1 MQRIFFLA
9 IGMFAL
15 GLDAYVIAGILPE
28 IGKSFGTSD
37 AINAQTVTV
46 FTLCYAI
53 AAPVFA
59 TLLVK
64 KPVKK
69 VLIVALLVFSLA
81 NIASALSP
89 SLNILLISR
98 AFAGIGAGL
107 FSPIAAAAAVALV
120 APERKGRAL
129 SLILGG
135 MSTGTVIGVPLGL
148 LLANHFGWQ
157 STLWLVTIIGLVGL
171 AGILAGFPDIAVS
184 TPPSLKA
191 RLSVMTNKRV
201 AATVGI
207 TFLTAL
213 ASLGLYT
220 FIAPMLAKMAAV
232 TDVVPYLWAWGIG
245 GMIGSFAI
253 GHLIDWT
260 QRPGWLLIAIL
271 FIMSIA
277 LFSIPAAVAS
287 GALLAFIPFLIWGA
301 TGWSSLAPQQHTLL
315 ELQPQ
320 HGAAVV
326 ALNSSSNYM
335 GGAVGVILGG
345 LLITVGIEPDALP
358 YYAGVIGIVALL
370 GQLALVLTRRKRV
383 IGTE

>member
-9 IGMFAL
+9 VGMFAL

-37 AINAQTVTV
+37 AMNAQTVTV

-59 TLLVK
+59 TLLVRT
-64 KPVKK
+64 PVKK
-69 VLIVALLVFSLA
+69 VLVVALLLFSLA

-89 SLNILLISR
+89 NLDLLLLSR
-98 AFAGIGAGL
+98 VVAGIGAGL

-120 APERKGRAL
+120 PPERTGRAL

-135 MSTGTVIGVPLGL
+135 MSTGTVIGVPVGL
-148 LLANHFGWQ
+148 VLANHFGWQ
-157 STLWLVTIIGLVGL
+157 STLWLVTIIGMVGL
-171 AGILAGFPDIAVS
+171 AGILAGFPDVAVVP
-184 TPPSLKA
+184 PPSLKA
-191 RLSVMTNKRV
+191 RLSLITDKRV
-201 AATVGI
+201 AATVGV

-220 FIAPMLAKMAAV
+220 FIAPMLAKLAAIS
-232 TDVVPYLWAWGIG
+232 DVGPYLWVWGVG

-260 QRPGWLLIAIL
+260 RRPGWLLIAIL
-271 FIMSIA
+271 LIMSAA
-277 LFSIPAAVAS
+277 LFFIPAAVAA
-287 GALLAFIPFLIWGA
+287 GAPLAFLPFFIWGA

-315 ELQPQ
+315 ESQPQ

-326 ALNSSSNYM
+326 ALNSSSNYL
-335 GGAVGVILGG
+335 GGAIGVLLGG
-345 LLITVGIEPDALP
+345 LLITAGIQPGALP
-358 YYAGVIGIVALL
+358 YYAGSIGLVALA
-370 GQLALVLTRRKRV
+370 GQLILVFTRRNRQS
-383 IGTE
+383 

>member
-9 IGMFAL
+9 VGMFAL

-37 AINAQTVTV
+37 AMNAQTVTV

-59 TLLVK
+59 TLLVR

-69 VLIVALLVFSLA
+69 VLVVALLVFSLA

-89 SLNILLISR
+89 NLSLLLLSR
-98 AFAGIGAGL
+98 VVAGIGAGL

-148 LLANHFGWQ
+148 VLANHFGWQ

-171 AGILAGFPDIAVS
+171 AGILAGFPDVAVAP
-184 TPPSLKA
+184 PPSLKA
-191 RLSVMTNKRV
+191 RLSLITDKRV
-201 AATVGI
+201 AATVGV

-220 FIAPMLAKMAAV
+220 FVAPMLAKLAAIS
-232 TDVVPYLWAWGIG
+232 DVGPYLWVWGLG

-260 QRPGWLLIAIL
+260 RRPGWLLIAIL
-271 FIMSIA
+271 LIMSAA
-277 LFSIPAAVAS
+277 LFSIPGAVAS
-287 GALLAFIPFLIWGA
+287 GAPLAFLPFFIWGA

-315 ELQPQ
+315 ESQPQ

-326 ALNSSSNYM
+326 ALNSSSNYL
-335 GGAVGVILGG
+335 GGAIGVLLGG
-345 LLITVGIEPDALP
+345 LLITAGIQPGALP
-358 YYAGVIGIVALL
+358 YYAGSIGLLALA
-370 GQLALVLTRRKRV
+370 GQLILVFTRR
-383 IGTE
+383 TMQS